1 MMGTIKEAYRRF
13 RQWQRQPFDYHD
25 SHDHHGCCN
34 CGAESDNN
42 YCPRC
47 GQKAAYGPITWHS
60 VWQGV
65 MDVWGV
71 GTRSLP
77 YTLWQLLW
85 RPGYLIRDY
94 ISGKRQVS
102 FPPVK
107 MLVVVAVAFYFVG
120 NWFFPE
126 FWMELQGTE
135 GEVSTETGVTYFME
149 TFGIWLSQHYEW
161 AFLTVF
167 SSLIIPT
174 WFVFRSA
181 PRFPRHTLPQGFFI
195 QVFMTNQFLLWLFIG
210 SLVLRLLQISDVE
223 TAVTVMVLLTMIL
236 VLLIDYHQLFGYGW
250 WGTAWRII
258 AAVIMIYFLLYI
270 VALPLALVD
279 RTITGVDIPWV
290 NVVLRTIGLT
300 GMGLVLLGIV
310 HVINHRKWNQ
320 AIRTKRQ
327 LVVLIVALFAIIIAL
342 DACFGFKMFSLVM
355 SYFKALTGLVAIG

>member
-1 MMGTIKEAYRRF
+1 
-13 RQWQRQPFDYHD
+13 
-25 SHDHHGCCN
+25 
-34 CGAESDNN
+34 
-42 YCPRC
+42 
-47 GQKAAYGPITWHS
+47 
-60 VWQGV
+60 
-65 MDVWGV
+65 
-71 GTRSLP
+71 
-77 YTLWQLLW
+77 
-85 RPGYLIRDY
+85 
-94 ISGKRQVS
+94 
-102 FPPVK
+102 
-107 MLVVVAVAFYFVG
+107 
-120 NWFFPE
+120 
-126 FWMELQGTE
+126 
-135 GEVSTETGVTYFME
+135 
-149 TFGIWLSQHYEW
+149 
-161 AFLTVF
+161 
-167 SSLIIPT
+167 
-174 WFVFRSA
+174 
-181 PRFPRHTLPQGFFI
+181 
-195 QVFMTNQFLLWLFIG
+195 MTNQFLLWLFIG

-279 RTITGVDIPWV
+279 RTITGVVIPWV

-355 SYFKALTGLVAIG
+355 SYFKALTGLVTIG

>member
-1 MMGTIKEAYRRF
+1 MSSIQEKYQRF
-13 RQWQRQPFDYHD
+13 RQWQQQPIEYHD
-25 SHDHHGCCN
+25 THDHHGCCN
-34 CGAESDNN
+34 CGAESENN

-47 GQKAAYGPITWHS
+47 GQKAVYGPITWHS

-107 MLVVVAVAFYFVG
+107 MLVVVAVAFFFVG

-126 FWMELQGTE
+126 FWGEFQETE
-135 GEVSTETGVTYFME
+135 DDVSTETGVIYFME

-258 AAVIMIYFLLYI
+258 AAVVMIGFLLYI
-270 VALPLALVD
+270 IALPLALAD
-279 RTITGVDIPWV
+279 RAMTGAEIPWD
-290 NVVLRTIGLT
+290 NVVLRTIGLAS
-300 GMGLVLLGIV
+300 MAIVLLFTV
-310 HVINHRKWNQ
+310 HLINHRQWKQ
-320 AIRTKRQ
+320 AFKSNGRLLLSI
-327 LVVLIVALFAIIIAL
+327 LALLAIIIAI
-342 DACFGFKMFSLVM
+342 DACFGFKMLSLVM
-355 SYFKALTGLVAIG
+355 RYFKALTGLVAIE

>member
-1 MMGTIKEAYRRF
+1 MMGVLEEKYRRF
-13 RQWQRQPFDYHD
+13 RQWQLQPFDYHD

-47 GQKAAYGPITWHS
+47 GQKAVYGPITWRS

-126 FWMELQGTE
+126 FWGELQETKN
-135 GEVSTETGVTYFME
+135 EVSTETGMTYYME
-149 TFGIWLSQHYEW
+149 TSAIWLSQHYEW
-161 AFLTVF
+161 AFLTLF
-167 SSLIIPT
+167 SLMIIPT

-181 PRFPRHTLPQGFFI
+181 PRYPRHTLPQGFFI

-210 SLVLRLLQISDVE
+210 SLVLRLLQVTDVE
-223 TAVTVMVLLTMIL
+223 ATVSAMVISTVIL
-236 VLLIDYHQLFGYGW
+236 VLLIDYHQLFGYSW
-250 WGTAWRII
+250 WGTAWRIA
-258 AAVIMIYFLLYI
+258 AAVIMISLLLYVI
-270 VALPLALVD
+270 ALPLALID
-279 RTITGVDIPWV
+279 RTMTGEEIPWDH
-290 NVVLRTIGLT
+290 VVLRTIGLT
-300 GMGLVLLGIV
+300 GWGLVLLGAV
-310 HVINHRKWNQ
+310 HVINRKRWKQ
-320 AIRTKRQ
+320 AIRTQRQ
-327 LVVLIVALFAIIIAL
+327 LAIAIVALVAIIIAL
-342 DACFGFKMFSLVM
+342 DACLDYKMLSLLM
-355 SYFKALTGLVAIG
+355 RYFKSLITLVTIG

>member
-1 MMGTIKEAYRRF
+1 MFSLQEKYHRF
-13 RQWQRQPFDYHD
+13 RQWQRQPFEYHD

-47 GQKAAYGPITWHS
+47 GQKAAYGPITWQS
-60 VWQGV
+60 VWQGI

-107 MLVVVAVAFYFVG
+107 MLVVVAVAFFYVG
-120 NWFFPE
+120 NWLFPE
-126 FWMELQGTE
+126 FWGELQETE
-135 GEVSTETGVTYFME
+135 NDVSTETGVLYFME

-161 AFLTVF
+161 AFLVAF
-167 SSLIIPT
+167 SLLIIPT

-181 PRFPRHTLPQGFFI
+181 PRYPRHTLPQGFFI

-210 SLVLRLLQISDVE
+210 SLLLRLFQITDVE
-223 TAVTVMVLLTMIL
+223 VPVMVISTMIL
-236 VLLIDYHQLFGYGW
+236 VLLIDYRQLFGYSW
-250 WGTAWRII
+250 WGTAWRIV
-258 AAVIMIYFLLYI
+258 AAVMMISFLLYI
-270 VALPLALVD
+270 IALPLALVD
-279 RTITGVDIPWV
+279 RAITGVGIPWI
-290 NVVLRTIGLT
+290 NVVLRTIGIIGL
-300 GMGLVLLGIV
+300 GLVFMGAV
-310 HVINHRKWNQ
+310 HVINRKQLNQ
-320 AIRTKRQ
+320 VIKDQRRLAFW
-327 LVVLIVALFAIIIAL
+327 IVALIAITIAL
-342 DACFGFKMFSLVM
+342 DACFGFKVLSLM
-355 SYFKALTGLVAIG
+355 MQYFKNLTKLVSIE

>member
-1 MMGTIKEAYRRF
+1 MSSIQEKYHRF
-13 RQWQRQPFDYHD
+13 RQWQRQPFEYHD

-47 GQKAAYGPITWHS
+47 GQKASYGPITWHS

-77 YTLWQLLW
+77 YTLWQLLS

-107 MLVVVAVAFYFVG
+107 MLVVVAVAFFFVG

-126 FWMELQGTE
+126 FW
-135 GEVSTETGVTYFME
+135 GEFQETGDDVSTETGVTYYME
-149 TFGIWLSQHYEW
+149 TIGIWLSQHYEW
-161 AFLTVF
+161 AFLVAF

-181 PRFPRHTLPQGFFI
+181 PRYPRHTLPQGFFI

-210 SLVLRLLQISDVE
+210 SLVLRLLQITDVD
-223 TAVTVMVLLTMIL
+223 VPVMLISTMSL

-250 WGTAWRII
+250 WGTAWRIVV
-258 AAVIMIYFLLYI
+258 AVVMISFLLYVI
-270 VALPLALVD
+270 ALPLALVD
-279 RTITGVDIPWV
+279 RTINGVEIPWV
-290 NVVLRTIGLT
+290 NVVLRTIGIT
-300 GMGLVLLGIV
+300 GLGLVLLGVV
-310 HVINHRKWNQ
+310 HVINRKMWKQVIKNQ
-320 AIRTKRQ
+320 RQ
-327 LVVLIVALFAIIIAL
+327 LAFWIVVLIAIIIAL
-342 DACFGFKMFSLVM
+342 DACFGFKVFSSIM
-355 SYFKALTGLVAIG
+355 NYFKGLTKLVTIE

>member
-1 MMGTIKEAYRRF
+1 MFSLQEKYHRF
-13 RQWQRQPFDYHD
+13 RQWQRQPFEYHD

-47 GQKAAYGPITWHS
+47 GQKASYGPITWHS

-77 YTLWQLLW
+77 YTLWQLLS

-107 MLVVVAVAFYFVG
+107 MLVVVAVAFFFVG

-126 FWMELQGTE
+126 FWGEFQETE
-135 GEVSTETGVTYFME
+135 DDVSTETAVLYYME

-161 AFLTVF
+161 AFLVAF

-181 PRFPRHTLPQGFFI
+181 PRYPRHTLPQGFFI

-210 SLVLRLLQISDVE
+210 SLVLRLLQITDVD
-223 TAVTVMVLLTMIL
+223 VPVMLISTMSL

-250 WGTAWRII
+250 WGTAWRIVV
-258 AAVIMIYFLLYI
+258 AVVMISFLLYVI
-270 VALPLALVD
+270 ALPLALVD
-279 RTITGVDIPWV
+279 RAITGEEVNWV
-290 NVVLRTIGLT
+290 NVVLRTIGIT
-300 GMGLVLLGIV
+300 GLGLVLLVAV
-310 HVINHRKWNQ
+310 HVINRKLWKQ
-320 AIRTKRQ
+320 TIKTKRQ
-327 LVVLIVALFAIIIAL
+327 LVILIVVLIAVAIAL
-342 DACFGFKMFSLVM
+342 DARFGFKALSSMM
-355 SYFKALTGLVAIG
+355 RYFKSLIGLVAIG

>member
-1 MMGTIKEAYRRF
+1 MGLIKEKYRQF
-13 RQWQRQPFDYHD
+13 RQWQQQPFEYHD

-34 CGAESDNN
+34 CGAESENN

-107 MLVVVAVAFYFVG
+107 MLVVVAVAFFFVG

-126 FWMELQGTE
+126 FWGELQETGDD
-135 GEVSTETGVTYFME
+135 VSTETGVTYYME
-149 TFGIWLSQHYEW
+149 TIGIWLSQHYEW
-161 AFLTVF
+161 AFLVGLSF
-167 SSLIIPT
+167 LIIPT
-174 WFVFRSA
+174 WFVFRFA
-181 PRFPRHTLPQGFFI
+181 PRYPRHTLPQGFFI

-210 SLVLRLLQISDVE
+210 SLVLRLLQITDVD
-223 TAVTVMVLLTMIL
+223 VPVMVISIISL

-250 WGTAWRII
+250 WGTAWRIVV
-258 AAVIMIYFLLYI
+258 AVVMMSFLLYVI
-270 VALPLALVD
+270 ALPLALVD
-279 RTITGVDIPWV
+279 RAITGEEVNWV
-290 NVVLRTIGLT
+290 NVVLRTIGIT
-300 GMGLVLLGIV
+300 GLGAVLLVAV
-310 HVINHRKWNQ
+310 HVINRKLWKQ
-320 AIRTKRQ
+320 LVKTKRQ
-327 LVVLIVALFAIIIAL
+327 LIILIVALIAIAIAL
-342 DACFGFKMFSLVM
+342 DACFGFKALTSMLR
-355 SYFKALTGLVAIG
+355 YFKSFIGLIAIE